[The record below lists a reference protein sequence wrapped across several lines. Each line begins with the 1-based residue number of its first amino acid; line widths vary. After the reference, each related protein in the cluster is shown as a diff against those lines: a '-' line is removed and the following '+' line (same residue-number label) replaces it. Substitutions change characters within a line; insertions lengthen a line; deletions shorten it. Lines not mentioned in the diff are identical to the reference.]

1 LSSGLLIQVN
11 QAETQ
16 EAGVLD
22 AHHFR
27 SQALLYSEL
36 AERMSLRGDAEYC
49 RIVAER
55 CRARAAELETHGQPA
70 AALRDIPSSP
80 MPIGS

>member
-1 LSSGLLIQVN
+1 M
-11 QAETQ
+11 
-16 EAGVLD
+16 LD

-49 RIVAER
+49 RIIAER
-55 CRARAAELETHGQPA
+55 CLARATELETHGQSA
-70 AALRDIPSSP
+70 KALRDIPSSR
-80 MPIGS
+80 MPSGN

>member
-1 LSSGLLIQVN
+1 M
-11 QAETQ
+11 
-16 EAGVLD
+16 LD

-55 CRARAAELETHGQPA
+55 CRARAIELETHSESA
-70 AALRDIPSSP
+70 TALRDIPSLQ
-80 MPIGS
+80 MPNGS

>member
-1 LSSGLLIQVN
+1 
-11 QAETQ
+11 
-16 EAGVLD
+16 LD

-27 SQALLYSEL
+27 SQAQLYSEL

-55 CRARAAELETHGQPA
+55 CLAQAIELEAHGESDE
-70 AALRDIPSSP
+70 ALRDIPSSP
-80 MPIGS
+80 ESTGH

>member
-22 AHHFR
+22 AQHFR

-36 AERMSLRGDAEYC
+36 AERMSVRGDAEYC
-49 RIVAER
+49 RILAER
-55 CRARAAELETHGQPA
+55 CLARAAELETDGQSA
-70 AALRDIPSSP
+70 TAFRDIPSSQ
-80 MPIGS
+80 MPNGS

>member
-1 LSSGLLIQVN
+1 
-11 QAETQ
+11 
-16 EAGVLD
+16 VLD

-27 SQALLYSEL
+27 SQARLYSEL

-55 CRARAAELETHGQPA
+55 CRARATELETDSESA
-70 AALRDIPSSP
+70 TALKDIPSP
-80 MPIGS
+80 QMPIGS